1 MKGINQMTDAAG
13 YHLAGED
20 KKAET
25 QMKAA
30 TRNLL
35 ISTGTMLGIPARQ
48 IDKIIKA
55 MESEKE
61 GKYPGGYIL

>member
-1 MKGINQMTDAAG
+1 MTKAAG
-13 YHLAGED
+13 YHLAGEED
-20 KKAET
+20 KAEV

-55 MESEKE
+55 MESEKKS
-61 GKYPGGYIL
+61 KYGGGYIL